1 MSQVSVARGQE
12 LKVLHLENMHT
23 EHEKVTLHITERTK
37 TWRKIITFPKYDLSE
52 NLDVTSCLESYI
64 LVTRSKRDKDD
75 DR

>member
-23 EHEKVTLHITERTK
+23 EPEKVTLHITERTK
-37 TWRKIITFPKYDLSE
+37 TWRKTITFPTYDLSE

-64 LVTRSKRDKDD
+64 LATQSKRDKDD